1 MIIKRDMEI
10 QGLSGIELIE
20 YLSLRFG
27 PSGCEDSVRD
37 AVIESIIGLCDKVV
51 TDRMDNLICRLS
63 FNSSKPSAK
72 GERKKIM
79 LSAHLDEVGFMIEEI
94 KSDGMLTFGCVGGID
109 PSVLAGKRVLVEGHG
124 GIINGVI
131 CSKAIHHKGKNER
144 KSATDSEKLYIDI
157 GASSKESATEL
168 TFVGALA
175 TFEGYFFKMGA
186 DERTLCAKALD
197 DRMGCAAMIEVM
209 HTLVS
214 SPIEQNA
221 DVAFCFTVREEIGL
235 SGAKAAAYRLRPD
248 YAIVLETTAV
258 ADLADVAPKERVADV
273 GDGVVVSVM
282 DRSTIYP
289 KELVTLA
296 LDVAKRQNIKAQVKR
311 YVSGGN
317 DAGNI
322 HKTAEG
328 IKTVALSVPT
338 RYLHSPACVAS
349 MEDYNSQKQLC
360 LALIR
365 ALADK
370 EEI

>member
-51 TDRMDNLICRLS
+51 TDRMNNLICRLS

-197 DRMGCAAMIEVM
+197 DRMGCALLIELM
-209 HTLVS
+209 RKLRKE
-214 SPIEQNA
+214 PLDA
-221 DVAFCFTVREEIGL
+221 DIDLYFCFTVCEETGN
-235 SGAKAAAYRLRPD
+235 SGAIIASELISPD
-248 YAIVLETTAV
+248 YALIFESTAV
-258 ADLADVAPKERVADV
+258 GDLAETDSAKRVAELRGGAV
-273 GDGVVVSVM
+273 ISVA
-282 DRSTIYP
+282 DRSTIYD
-289 KELVTLA
+289 KELIDLA
-296 LDVAKRQNIKAQVKR
+296 FSCAKDKNIPLQVKK
-311 YVSGGN
+311 YISGGN
-317 DAGNI
+317 DAGHI
-322 HKTAEG
+322 HKSGAG
-328 IKTVALSVPT
+328 VRSLALSIPT
-338 RYLHSPACVAS
+338 RYLHSASCVAS
-349 MEDYNSQKQLC
+349 LDDYESALEVAYSVLC
-360 LALIR
+360 
-365 ALADK
+365 
-370 EEI
+370 EINKIK